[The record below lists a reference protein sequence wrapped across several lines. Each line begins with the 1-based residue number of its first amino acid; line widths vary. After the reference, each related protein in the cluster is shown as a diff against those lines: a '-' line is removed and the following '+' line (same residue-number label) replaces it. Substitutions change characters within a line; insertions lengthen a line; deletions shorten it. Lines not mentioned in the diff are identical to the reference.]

1 MFAPHR
7 TFRRRSPKV
16 RNEFLP
22 SSNERADWNSLR
34 TLWRVWN
41 GGPVSTQ
48 TKPLGIRNRRPPPR
62 PSNRTGEKAPKWGA
76 MIRAPA
82 EAVESLKSVVELV
95 SQREKARLPK
105 RSYGDPAISPESLS
119 TD

>member
-7 TFRRRSPKV
+7 TFRRRSPKG
-16 RNEFLP
+16 RNELLP
-22 SSNERADWNSLR
+22 SSNEIADWNSLR

-41 GGPVSTQ
+41 GGPVSTR
-48 TKPLGIRNRRPPPR
+48 TKPLGIRNRR

-76 MIRAPA
+76 MIRVPA
-82 EAVESLKSVVELV
+82 EAVESSKSVVELV

-105 RSYGDPAISPESLS
+105 
-119 TD
+119 